1 MAALAYCVIGSTADS
16 GSVSEGS
23 TPSRP
28 AFWSLR
34 LSARMEDSQSSER
47 GSIPLGTKGNSH
59 FEFYDC
65 LWLQRYIKG
74 EIPHYLFWLQYGL

>member
-1 MAALAYCVIGSTADS
+1 MFLLAYCVIGSTADS

-47 GSIPLGTKGNSH
+47 GSIPLGTNKGNSY
-59 FEFYDC
+59 FEFCYC
-65 LWLQRYIKG
+65 
-74 EIPHYLFWLQYGL
+74 

>member
-1 MAALAYCVIGSTADS
+1 MSLAYCVIGSTADS

-28 AFWSLR
+28 ALWSLR

-47 GSIPLGTKGNSH
+47 GSIPLGTITASLMKGRFFSFNVI
-59 FEFYDC
+59 Y
-65 LWLQRYIKG
+65 
-74 EIPHYLFWLQYGL
+74 